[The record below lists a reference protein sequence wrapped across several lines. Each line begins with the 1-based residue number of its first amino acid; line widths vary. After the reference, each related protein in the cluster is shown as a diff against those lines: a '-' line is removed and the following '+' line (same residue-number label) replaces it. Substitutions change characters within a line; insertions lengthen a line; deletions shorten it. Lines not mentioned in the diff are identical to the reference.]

1 MTRRVAVLAVITTTL
16 VSAWPAL
23 DEKLQSYPALH
34 ARETAKIKAGDAKNA
49 KYVLFDAFHGLGNR
63 EQALLSSFAL
73 ALATDS
79 ALFVSWTPIGC
90 NSNADASQKKCAAAS
105 LAPGITRSSAR
116 RSRRTRHRFPPTI
129 APAPSSS

>member
-1 MTRRVAVLAVITTTL
+1 MTRRVAAVLATIATT

-23 DEKLQSYPALH
+23 DEKLQSYPSIH
-34 ARETAKIKAGDAKNA
+34 ARETAKIKAGDAKGA
-49 KYVLFDAFHGLGNR
+49 RYVLVNAFHGLGNR

-105 LAPGITRSSAR
+105 LEDLYANPG
-116 RSRRTRHRFPPTI
+116 FE
-129 APAPSSS
+129 

>member
-1 MTRRVAVLAVITTTL
+1 MTRATRAAVLALIATVG
-16 VSAWPAL
+16 AWPAL
-23 DEKLQSYPALH
+23 DEKLQSYPSIH
-34 ARETAKIKAGDAKNA
+34 ARETAKIKAGDAKGA
-49 KYVLFDAFHGLGNR
+49 RYVLVNAFHGLGNR

-105 LAPGITRSSAR
+105 LEDLYANPG
-116 RSRRTRHRFPPTI
+116 FE
-129 APAPSSS
+129 